1 MADGRHVSVIIV
13 PDGAGEESRTFRI
26 PYRRLKA
33 LGMVVG
39 AAGLVLAVML
49 GSWWYL
55 AARAVRASA
64 LEDEVARLRAEQAH
78 IAVLAARLAELEE
91 RYVVLRSLF
100 GPDSI
105 IADPESLLPMPAVGQ
120 STAADG
126 PEQDPESH
134 LPTSWPLTESG
145 YVTRVLLEGAG
156 GDHPGLDIA
165 IPSGSYIRAAGA
177 GEVVDVGEDDVYGRY
192 VVLDH
197 GNGYR
202 TRYAHASVTLVER
215 NRTVRRN
222 EVIALSG
229 STGQSTAPHLHFE
242 IILDGEAVD
251 PLTMVQRP

>member
-1 MADGRHVSVIIV
+1 
-13 PDGAGEESRTFRI
+13 
-26 PYRRLKA
+26 
-33 LGMVVG
+33 VG
-39 AAGLVLAVML
+39 ILGLVLAVML

-55 AARAVRASA
+55 AARTVRASA
-64 LEDEVARLRAEQAH
+64 LEEEVARLQAEQGH

-91 RYVVLRSLF
+91 RYLALRSLF
-100 GPDSI
+100 GPDSVGVGPSSLLPTPTVGQR
-105 IADPESLLPMPAVGQ
+105 APAEDPTEDPESR
-120 STAADG
+120 
-126 PEQDPESH
+126 
-134 LPTSWPLTESG
+134 LPTSWPLTERG
-145 YVTRVLLEGAG
+145 FVTRVLLEGAG

-165 IPSGSYIRAAGA
+165 IPGGSYIRAAGA
-177 GEVVDVGEDDVYGRY
+177 GEVVDVGEDEVYGRY

-215 NRTVRRN
+215 DRIVRRN

-242 IILDGEAVD
+242 ILLDGEAVD